1 MPKNSDYNSLS
12 AIFHLGKISIS
23 TAISTSAF
31 TGYVLFANHITI
43 SVILPIAGVFF
54 LASGA
59 SALNQVQEKLTD
71 SLMERTRYR
80 PLPVGK
86 LTPFQG
92 FLVAFLLIIL
102 GTALLYY
109 GSRLVCAALGIITVI
124 WYNGIYTPLKKITP
138 FAVFPG
144 SMVGALP
151 PLIGWTAA
159 GGPIMDPIILSLSF
173 FFFIVQVPHFWIILL
188 RNSSDYEKSGL
199 PILTNI
205 FSETQIRRLS
215 MTWIVV
221 TALSSVLLA
230 LGHAVNGFIPVSLIL
245 ILSVALIVLMQK
257 FLFESKSRKNINLAF
272 ASLNFYVLSMMILVI
287 LDNLL

>member
-1 MPKNSDYNSLS
+1 MPKNSNYSSLS
-12 AIFHLGKISIS
+12 AIFHLGKFSIS
-23 TAISTSAF
+23 TPIAASAF
-31 TGYVLFANHITI
+31 TGYVLFANLLTI

-80 PLPVGK
+80 PLPIGK
-86 LTPFQG
+86 LTRFQAL
-92 FLVAFLLIIL
+92 LVALVLIII
-102 GTALLYY
+102 GTCLLLY
-109 GSRLVCAALGIITVI
+109 GSRLLSATLGLITII
-124 WYNGIYTPLKKITP
+124 WYNGIYTPLKRISA

-159 GGPIMDPIILSLSF
+159 GGPIIYPSILALAF

-188 RNSSDYEKSGL
+188 RNSADYERSGM
-199 PILTNI
+199 PVLTKV
-205 FSETQIRRLS
+205 FTDVQIRRLT
-215 MTWIVV
+215 MTWIVI
-221 TALSSVLLA
+221 TALSSLLLA
-230 LGHAVNGFIPVSLIL
+230 LGHAINGFVPVSIIL

-257 FLFESKSRKNINLAF
+257 FLFEEKTRRNINLAF
-272 ASLNFYVLSMMILVI
+272 ASLNFYVLSMMIIVI

>member
-1 MPKNSDYNSLS
+1 MPKNSNYSSLS
-12 AIFHLGKISIS
+12 AIFHLGKFSIS
-23 TAISTSAF
+23 TPIAASAF
-31 TGYVLFANHITI
+31 TGYVMFTNHLSL
-43 SVILPIAGVFF
+43 SVFLPVAGVFF

-80 PLPVGK
+80 PLPIGK
-86 LTPFQG
+86 LTPLQG
-92 FLVAFLLIIL
+92 FLIALLLIVL
-102 GTALLYY
+102 GTALLFY
-109 GSRLVCAALGIITVI
+109 GSRLLSAALGLLTVI
-124 WYNGIYTPLKKITP
+124 WYNGIYTPLKKITA

-159 GGPIMDPIILSLSF
+159 GGPIADPMILSLSF

-188 RNSSDYEKSGL
+188 RNAGDYEKSGL
-199 PILTNI
+199 PILTNV
-205 FSETQIRRLS
+205 FDETQIRRLS

-221 TALSSVLLA
+221 TAMSSILLA
-230 LGHAVNGFIPVSLIL
+230 FGHAVNSLIAVSLIV
-245 ILSVALIVLMQK
+245 ILSIALIFLMRK
-257 FLFESKSRKNINLAF
+257 FLFESKTRKDINRAF

>member
-1 MPKNSDYNSLS
+1 MPKNSNYSSLS
-12 AIFHLGKISIS
+12 AIFHLGKFSIS
-23 TAISTSAF
+23 TPIAASAF
-31 TGYVLFANHITI
+31 TGYVMFANHLSL
-43 SVILPIAGVFF
+43 SVFLPVAGVFF

-80 PLPVGK
+80 PLPIGK
-86 LTPFQG
+86 LTPLQG
-92 FLVAFLLIIL
+92 FLIALLLIVI
-102 GTALLYY
+102 GTALLFY
-109 GSRLVCAALGIITVI
+109 GSRLLSAALGLLTVI
-124 WYNGIYTPLKKITP
+124 WYNGIYTPLKKITA

-159 GGPIMDPIILSLSF
+159 GGPIADPMILSLSF

-188 RNSSDYEKSGL
+188 RNAGDYEKSGL
-199 PILTNI
+199 PILTNV
-205 FSETQIRRLS
+205 FDETQIRRLS

-221 TALSSVLLA
+221 TAMSSILLA
-230 LGHAVNGFIPVSLIL
+230 FGHAVNSLIAVSMIV
-245 ILSVALIVLMQK
+245 ILSIALIFFMRK
-257 FLFESKSRKNINLAF
+257 FLFKFQSRKDINRAF